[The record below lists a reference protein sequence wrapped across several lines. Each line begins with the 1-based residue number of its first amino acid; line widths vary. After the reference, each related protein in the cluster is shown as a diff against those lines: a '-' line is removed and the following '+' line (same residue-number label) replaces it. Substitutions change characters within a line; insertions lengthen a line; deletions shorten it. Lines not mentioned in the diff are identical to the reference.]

1 VAFSASVC
9 VSVSNGS
16 SRLITFSP
24 SEAPQTHSLRAIEH
38 NQTTVEAK
46 LDCIMELLEA
56 ADEGDEGDEGYHE
69 GEGIDDDDGEY
80 QEEPGDEDNEEEGV
94 EEELAQQGDELQPLS
109 IQGGRQ
115 VKCSGCGSLCLP
127 GDGWLRHLR
136 GRMHASS

>member
-38 NQTTVEAK
+38 NQTTLEAK
-46 LDCIMELLEA
+46 LDCIMEILGA
-56 ADEGDEGDEGYHE
+56 ADEGDEGYHE
-69 GEGIDDDDGEY
+69 GEGIHDDDGEC
-80 QEEPGDEDNEEEGV
+80 QEEPSDEDNTEEGV
-94 EEELAQQGDELQPLS
+94 EEELAEQGDELQPLS
-109 IQGGRQ
+109 TQGGRQ

-127 GDGWLRHLR
+127 GNGWLRHLR

>member
-1 VAFSASVC
+1 VAFSACLCLTGVHGLS
-9 VSVSNGS
+9 
-16 SRLITFSP
+16 
-24 SEAPQTHSLRAIEH
+24 HSLLQRLRKRILFEPSSITRQPWRPSWTASWSFWEP
-38 NQTTVEAK
+38 
-46 LDCIMELLEA
+46 

-80 QEEPGDEDNEEEGV
+80 QEEPGDEDNKEEGV